1 MINLKITMN
10 GGKEFHIKNPIVND
24 VKEWIKAALMPHG
37 VQLLWFE
44 IIPRNLIQV
53 SQIQEIRELTDEEV
67 EDLKRPKIVEEEEEK
82 ETIVPDDQEKIENL

>member
-10 GGKEFHIKNPIVND
+10 GGRVFHISNFAVD
-24 VKEWIKAALMPHG
+24 TVKEWIKAALMPYG

-44 IIPRNLIQV
+44 IIPKNLIQV

-67 EDLKRPKIVEEEEEK
+67 EELKNPKIVEEEVVIDIEE
-82 ETIVPDDQEKIENL
+82 ESEGI